1 MQQPRREPS
10 HIGADCANK
19 FRERLGMLL
28 LILAIATYSALTVG
42 IVSYMASTMLLAFV
56 SQPAN

>member
-1 MQQPRREPS
+1 
-10 HIGADCANK
+10 
-19 FRERLGMLL
+19 MLL
-28 LILAIATYSALTVG
+28 LILAIATYSALAVG